1 MTGTTKV
8 LVVDDQ
14 FLIRAGLVGL
24 LRAAPGVDVVGE
36 AGDGEEAVALAAR
49 TRPDVILM
57 DIRMPGMSGIVATE
71 RILAEAAEPA
81 PRILVLTTF
90 DLDEY
95 VYGALRAGASGFL
108 LKDSGPERLLAAVAA
123 VGSGDSLFA
132 PSVTRR
138 LVEAFA
144 RQAGGGAGAGARPA
158 PTGGRGAGSAVGAR
172 SGRRAERPVELD
184 ALTGREVEVLRL
196 TGGGLS
202 NAEIAE
208 QLFISEATVK
218 THLNRTMT
226 KLDLDSR
233 AQAVVVAY
241 ESGLVTPGG
250 S

>member
-1 MTGTTKV
+1 MTGSVKV

-24 LRAAPGVDVVGE
+24 LRAAPGIEVVGE
-36 AGDGEEAVALAAR
+36 AGDGDEAVALAAE

-57 DIRMPGMSGIVATE
+57 DIRMPGTNGITATT
-71 RILAEAAEPA
+71 RILAQAAEPA
-81 PRILVLTTF
+81 PRVLVLTTF

-123 VGSGDSLFA
+123 VGGGDALFA

-144 RQAGGGAGAGARPA
+144 RQAACPDGGAE
-158 PTGGRGAGSAVGAR
+158 GGPPPDLA
-172 SGRRAERPVELD
+172 
-184 ALTGREVEVLRL
+184 ALTGREVEVLKLIARGL
-196 TGGGLS
+196 T
-202 NAEIAE
+202 NADIAE
-208 QLFISEATVK
+208 RLYISEATVK
-218 THLNRTMT
+218 THLNRTMS
-226 KLDLDSR
+226 KLGLDSR

-241 ESGLVTPGG
+241 ESGLVTPGAR
-250 S
+250 

>member
-1 MTGTTKV
+1 MIRV

-24 LRAAPGVDVVGE
+24 LRAAPGIEVVGE
-36 AGDGEEAVALAAR
+36 AGDGAEAVRQAAA

-57 DIRMPGMSGIVATE
+57 DIRMPGTTGIEATR
-71 RILAEAAEPA
+71 RILAEAPDPA
-81 PRILVLTTF
+81 PRILILTTF

-95 VYGALRAGASGFL
+95 VYQALRAGAAGFL

-123 VGSGDSLFA
+123 VGGGDGLFA

-144 RQAGGGAGAGARPA
+144 SSTGRPGDE
-158 PTGGRGAGSAVGAR
+158 PPPEIG
-172 SGRRAERPVELD
+172 
-184 ALTGREVEVLRL
+184 ALTARETEVLRL
-196 TGGGLS
+196 TARGMS
-202 NAEIAE
+202 NLEIAD

-218 THLNRTMT
+218 THLNRTMS

-241 ESGLVTPGG
+241 ETGLVTPGG
-250 S
+250 V

>member
-1 MTGTTKV
+1 MTRV

-36 AGDGEEAVALAAR
+36 AGDGAEAVELAAT

-71 RILAEAAEPA
+71 KILAEASEPA
-81 PRILVLTTF
+81 PRVLVLTTF

-123 VGSGDSLFA
+123 VGGGDALFA
-132 PSVTRR
+132 PSVTCR

-144 RQAGGGAGAGARPA
+144 RQAAGADGASSQPPA
-158 PTGGRGAGSAVGAR
+158 DLQV
-172 SGRRAERPVELD
+172 
-184 ALTGREVEVLRL
+184 LTLREVEVLKLIAR
-196 TGGGLS
+196 GLS
-202 NAEIAE
+202 NADIADR
-208 QLFISEATVK
+208 LYISEATVK
-218 THLNRTMT
+218 THLNRTMS

-241 ESGLVTPGG
+241 ETGLVTPGDAR
-250 S
+250 

>member
-1 MTGTTKV
+1 MTTV

-24 LRAAPGVDVVGE
+24 LRAARGIEVVGE
-36 AGDGEEAVALAAR
+36 AGDGAEAVALAAEIA
-49 TRPDVILM
+49 PEVILM
-57 DIRMPGMSGIVATE
+57 DIRMPGMNGIEATE
-71 RILAEAAEPA
+71 RILAQAAGPT

-108 LKDSGPERLLAAVAA
+108 LKDSGPERLLAAVTA
-123 VGSGDSLFA
+123 VAGGDALFA

-138 LVEAFA
+138 LVEAYA
-144 RQAGGGAGAGARPA
+144 RRTAYERPA
-158 PTGGRGAGSAVGAR
+158 DLDVLTSR
-172 SGRRAERPVELD
+172 EL
-184 ALTGREVEVLRL
+184 EVLKLIAR
-196 TGGGLS
+196 GLS
-202 NAEIAE
+202 NPEIAD
-208 QLFISEATVK
+208 LLYISEATVK

-226 KLDLDSR
+226 KLDLGSR

-250 S
+250 QRSR

>member
-1 MTGTTKV
+1 MTAGIKV

-24 LRAAPGVDVVGE
+24 LRAAPGIEVVGE
-36 AGDGEEAVALAAR
+36 AGDGDEAVALAAR
-49 TRPDVILM
+49 TRPDVVLM
-57 DIRMPGMSGIVATE
+57 DIRMPGMNGITATAK
-71 RILAEAAEPA
+71 ILEQAAEPA
-81 PRILVLTTF
+81 PRVLVLTTF

-123 VGSGDSLFA
+123 VGGGDALFA

-144 RQAGGGAGAGARPA
+144 RQTAGPGAEEGETPPDLG
-158 PTGGRGAGSAVGAR
+158 V
-172 SGRRAERPVELD
+172 
-184 ALTGREVEVLRL
+184 LTLREVEVLKLIARGL
-196 TGGGLS
+196 T
-202 NAEIAE
+202 NADIAE
-208 QLFISEATVK
+208 RLYISEATVK
-218 THLNRTMT
+218 THLNRTMS

-241 ESGLVTPGG
+241 ETGLVTPGAG
-250 S
+250 G

>member
-1 MTGTTKV
+1 MTRV

-24 LRAAPGVDVVGE
+24 LRAAPGVEVVGE
-36 AGDGEEAVALAAR
+36 AGDGAEAVELAAE

-71 RILAEAAEPA
+71 KILAEAPEPA
-81 PRILVLTTF
+81 PRVLVLTTF

-123 VGSGDSLFA
+123 VGCGDALFA
-132 PSVTRR
+132 PSVTCR

-144 RQAGGGAGAGARPA
+144 RQAGADGAPSQ
-158 PTGGRGAGSAVGAR
+158 P
-172 SGRRAERPVELD
+172 PPDLQ
-184 ALTGREVEVLRL
+184 ALTLREVEVLKLIAR
-196 TGGGLS
+196 GLS
-202 NAEIAE
+202 NADIADR
-208 QLFISEATVK
+208 LYISEATVK
-218 THLNRTMT
+218 THLNRTMS

-241 ESGLVTPGG
+241 ETGLVTPGDAR
-250 S
+250 

>member
-1 MTGTTKV
+1 MTGSVKV

-24 LRAAPGVDVVGE
+24 LRAAPGIEVVGE
-36 AGDGEEAVALAAR
+36 AGDGDEAVALAAE

-57 DIRMPGMSGIVATE
+57 DIRMPGTNGITATA
-71 RILAEAAEPA
+71 RILAQAAEPA
-81 PRILVLTTF
+81 PRVLVLTTF

-123 VGSGDSLFA
+123 VGAGDALFA

-144 RQAGGGAGAGARPA
+144 RQAAA
-158 PTGGRGAGSAVGAR
+158 PGDGDEGEPPPDLA
-172 SGRRAERPVELD
+172 
-184 ALTGREVEVLRL
+184 ALTGREVEVLKLIARGL
-196 TGGGLS
+196 T
-202 NAEIAE
+202 NADIAE
-208 QLFISEATVK
+208 RLYISEATVK
-218 THLNRTMT
+218 THLNRTMS
-226 KLDLDSR
+226 KLGLDSR

-241 ESGLVTPGG
+241 ESGLVTPGAR
-250 S
+250 

>member
-1 MTGTTKV
+1 MSRAISV

-24 LRAAPGVDVVGE
+24 LKAAPGTTVVGE
-36 AGDGEEAVALAAR
+36 ASDGEEAVELAAR
-49 TRPDVILM
+49 LRPDVILM
-57 DIRMPGMSGIVATE
+57 DVRMPGTNGITATA
-71 RILAEAAEPA
+71 RILAEAGDPP

-108 LKDSGPERLLAAVAA
+108 LKDSGPERLLTAVAA
-123 VGSGDSLFA
+123 VAGGDHLFA

-144 RQAGGGAGAGARPA
+144 DRAGPGGGEREAPA
-158 PTGGRGAGSAVGAR
+158 PT
-172 SGRRAERPVELD
+172 LD
-184 ALTGREVEVLRL
+184 ALTGREREVLTL
-196 TGGGLS
+196 TGKGLS
-202 NAEIAE
+202 NQEIAGR
-208 QLFISEATVK
+208 LYISEATVK
-218 THLNRTMT
+218 THLNRAMG
-226 KLDLDSR
+226 KLGLGSR

-241 ESGLVTPGG
+241 ETGLVVPG

>member
-1 MTGTTKV
+1 MTRV

-24 LRAAPGVDVVGE
+24 LRAAPGIEVVGE
-36 AGDGEEAVALAAR
+36 AGDGAEAVELAAT

-71 RILAEAAEPA
+71 KILAEAPEPP
-81 PRILVLTTF
+81 PRVLVLTTF

-123 VGSGDSLFA
+123 VGGGDALFA
-132 PSVTRR
+132 PSVTCR

-144 RQAGGGAGAGARPA
+144 RQAGAGAGAGA
-158 PTGGRGAGSAVGAR
+158 GD
-172 SGRRAERPVELD
+172 RAEQPPDLR
-184 ALTGREVEVLRL
+184 ALTLREVEVLKL
-196 TGGGLS
+196 IATGLS
-202 NAEIAE
+202 NADIADR
-208 QLFISEATVK
+208 LYISEATVK
-218 THLNRTMT
+218 THLNRTMS

-241 ESGLVTPGG
+241 ETGLVTPGSG
-250 S
+250 GR